1 MMNRKQVE
9 NGNLNAKIL
18 SSGSCISLARDLL
31 LLVSALFFFLST
43 AAISFPWM
51 IPFEIAVALVM
62 IWLLKK
68 ECKKERKMSAWLRV
82 WLGLMD
88 LTSVFYLSGFFPSL
102 YPSVIEKEA
111 SIWEKYVPWFSSWP
125 ISPFTLFICFASIP
139 FVHWAMGWI
148 LYWAEPE
155 IKAFFGRFSKT
166 EAVCSILLFVILTSG
181 LTLVSRKCSVWIAP
195 LNPEISVEDLP
206 WNPEEVQKNT
216 ILGSDCL
223 SFTSFR
229 YSCYLNIF
237 RHPFY
242 SIALFPFLPFFL
254 ILTGILWLCGFGVWF
269 YSAALAMAWLQI
281 GWWVLGAVFLRRL
294 VEKVTDAFFSYT
306 IWAFYAFSFPA
317 IFTFVPE
324 RLTLTLFTLLA
335 FVYFRQMSARADKS
349 RLSAFDFALAS
360 AAVGTKLTSALIP
373 VFSIWQNKKS
383 VPGFLKETVRFSLM
397 ELVLAFFLAPSTFD
411 LSYGISECFKWTSIP
426 GTEKD
431 LRSSGPNSHQ
441 GAQFLHFLAGNLFPP
456 DVYSDAYGLHQVA
469 SKSIKPFFLWL
480 GGLIGIMSFL
490 GFWPFRKSGFIQVAF
505 VWFLTSILLLGILG
519 FGARFNEMILYVSY
533 FSWAILP
540 LSVLPLYKLTGNHPK
555 LASVTVLLL
564 AIVSFGL
571 NVSIFVSVAQHG
583 MGHFIIP

>member
-1 MMNRKQVE
+1 M
-9 NGNLNAKIL
+9 
-18 SSGSCISLARDLL
+18 
-31 LLVSALFFFLST
+31 
-43 AAISFPWM
+43 
-51 IPFEIAVALVM
+51 
-62 IWLLKK
+62 WLLRK
-68 ECKKERKMSAWLRV
+68 EGKKERKMNIGLRA

-88 LTSVFYLSGFFPSL
+88 LTSIFYLSGFFPSL

-111 SIWEKYVPWFSSWP
+111 SFWGNHVPWFSSWP
-125 ISPFTLFICFASIP
+125 ISPCTLFICFASIP

-166 EAVCSILLFVILTSG
+166 EAACSILLFV
-181 LTLVSRKCSVWIAP
+181 TLACGIALGSKETSVWIAP
-195 LNPEISVEDLP
+195 LDPTAEKNEESFIGIAP
-206 WNPEEVQKNT
+206 WNPEGLRTDV
-216 ILGSDCL
+216 IISSDCR

-254 ILTGILWLCGFGVWF
+254 ILTGVLWLCGFGVWF
-269 YSAALAMAWLQI
+269 YSGALAMAWLQI

-294 VEKVTDAFFSYT
+294 VEKVTDVFFSYA

-335 FVYFRQMSARADKS
+335 FIYFRQMSARSEKS

-360 AAVGTKLTSALIP
+360 AAVGTTLTSALIP
-373 VFSIWQNKKS
+373 VFSIWQNKES

-397 ELVLAFFLAPSTFD
+397 GIVLTFFLAPSTFD

-431 LRSSGPNSHQ
+431 LRSSNCNSHQ
-441 GAQFLHFLAGNLFPP
+441 CAQFLNFLAGNLFPP
-456 DVYSDAYGLHQVA
+456 DVYADANGLHPVTSA
-469 SKSIKPFFLWL
+469 SIKPFYLWL
-480 GGLIGIMSFL
+480 GGLIGVLSFL
-490 GFWPFRKSGFIQVAF
+490 GFRAFRKSEFVQVAF
-505 VWFLTSILLLGILG
+505 VWFLTSVFLLGILG
-519 FGARFNEMILYVSY
+519 FGSRLNEMLLYVSY

-540 LSVLPLYKLTGNHPK
+540 LSLLPAYRLFGTHKK

-564 AIVSFGL
+564 AVVSFGL
-571 NVSIFVSVAQHG
+571 NVSIFVSVVQHG
-583 MGHFIIP
+583 MGHFIVP